1 MTQPSPAPSL
11 PRVLGPWLATAIVV
25 GCVIGTGVFK
35 KGTAV
40 SKAVPESGLGIAAWV
55 VVGLLT
61 WCGAMALAEVAS
73 LFPQAGGNYV
83 FLREA
88 YGRLFGF
95 LWGWV
100 DFCIIR
106 TASMAALATVF
117 TESLHDVIRNPA
129 FQDLVG
135 LPAGTRLGYWPL
147 KLLTAAV
154 IVALALVN

>member
-1 MTQPSPAPSL
+1 MTPANNSPGLVRA
-11 PRVLGPWLATAIVV
+11 LGPYLATAIVV
-25 GCVIGTGVFK
+25 GTVIGSGVFK
-35 KGTAV
+35 KPQAV
-40 SKAVPESGLGIAAWV
+40 AENVHYFGLAALVWIIGGILT
-55 VVGLLT
+55 LL
-61 WCGAMALAEVAS
+61 GALTYAEVLAM
-73 LFPQAGGNYV
+73 FPRAGGNYV
-83 FLREA
+83 LLREA
-88 YGRLFGF
+88 YGRIFGF

-117 TESLHDVIRNPA
+117 TESLNDVIRNPA